1 MATCLRFTQPQIPWP
16 RGLPLPSVPSPPS
29 IRTPTI
35 PHGPPH
41 RRDQITEIV
50 RLRSQRL
57 ISRMAEKRMAL
68 ELQDSAVEFLASV
81 G

>member
-1 MATCLRFTQPQIPWP
+1 MLPSEPFTPCTTFHTLHDPVSNSSP
-16 RGLPLPSVPSPPS
+16 TPLP
-29 IRTPTI
+29 
-35 PHGPPH
+35 
-41 RRDQITEIV
+41 RREQITEIV

-57 ISRMAEKRMAL
+57 ILRMAEKRMAL